1 MQCAGSSPRAEQ
13 RAAFRVAQAAA
24 RFTNTHK
31 ARQLAGKAP
40 GISSV
45 RSIDAEAARLLT
57 KALGSV
63 PVSPR
68 EHKNSL
74 IASPRIS
81 CGDSL
86 GADRECLAPV
96 VDRCRAFE
104 LLETLEHGQDTQPE
118 ARTELLALLH
128 TFDFFRHFDAAD
140 AILLAQLSERMR
152 IHRGHPLFLQGDSD
166 EDGVFLVLHGTLS
179 LHFDPAGC
187 EEHILANAEAWDDAY
202 HGREAPSHGAE
213 LENNFGLK
221 VASEGAG
228 SVLGENALLDEHLQA
243 HKPLATGATRFCP
256 RAAQRLLLC
265 RPPGACG
272 MQRFWG
278 LSTSLQA
285 HGHAQ
290 RGLKLCSHRHFARR
304 VCPQAQPGTAAAKQD
319 ADKGEQS
326 SAARAVPPSVSHL
339 GQNRP
344 NCTQH
349 PNA

>member
-166 EDGVFLVLHGTLS
+166 EDGVFFVLHGTLS

-187 EEHILANAEAWDDAY
+187 EEQILANAEAWDDAY
-202 HGREAPSHGAE
+202 HGREAPSYGAD
-213 LENNFGLK
+213 LEHHFGLK

-228 SVLGENALLDEHLQA
+228 PGSVLGENALLDDHLQS
-243 HKPLATGATRFCP
+243 HKPLATGATRFGL
-256 RAAQRLLLC
+256 RAALRLLHCLT
-265 RPPGACG
+265 RRMWYAAF
-272 MQRFWG
+272 FWD
-278 LSTSLQA
+278 SQMSLQT
-285 HGHAQ
+285 HGHTQ
-290 RGLKLCSHRHFARR
+290 RGLKLCSHRHFALR
-304 VCPQAQPGTAAAKQD
+304 VCPQA
-319 ADKGEQS
+319 
-326 SAARAVPPSVSHL
+326 
-339 GQNRP
+339 
-344 NCTQH
+344 
-349 PNA
+349 